1 VGKALLFPAAVEA
14 IGEIADGLSTEVWW
28 TPSHPFKSSLGGMSA
43 ADLAESY
50 EKASGKQWTQPLGYV
65 HALFEVAV
73 DTLKR
78 ATDVKERGAVRDAL
92 AATKL
97 DTMVGPVSWS
107 ASPIKNVAKTP
118 LVGGQWV
125 KGQKRMFD
133 LVIVDNRT
141 APNIPTG
148 ATLKPIA

>member
-1 VGKALLFPAAVEA
+1 LTGAGAAA
-14 IGEIADGLSTEVWW
+14 
-28 TPSHPFKSSLGGMSA
+28 
-43 ADLAESY
+43 LAEGY
-50 EKASGKQWTQPLGYV
+50 ESATNKQWTQPLGYV

-78 ATDVKERGAVRDAL
+78 ASNVLDRKSIRDAL
-92 AATKL
+92 AATRL
-97 DTMVGPVSWS
+97 ETMVGPVSWS
-107 ASPIKNVAKTP
+107 DSPIKNVAKTP

-141 APNIPTG
+141 APAIP
-148 ATLKPIA
+148 AAAMLKLLA